1 MGLQPLGHA
10 LPLGVRQIQ
19 GIGTGGL
26 TMTWLNS
33 AAVQKFHD
41 DLAEIPTL
49 YADLPAILTGIKGQ
63 SGGVHTPPG
72 SKPPLAVHV
81 VDLLDTRVKGAQQW
95 RTETDPRGRDVL
107 DRYGVIPRVGLWVR
121 LVGDEADE
129 AGEHPF
135 DMDDA
140 DWTNLEALC
149 KALKAATSWLIMQ
162 QWVTELAQDMA
173 ALRAEMRSTL
183 GIRPEFIPKCRYC
196 RNKTEPQDG
205 GTWFRCPACG
215 ADFTWQGEVQA
226 LIAVQDMTGKQCAEH
241 LGLAWPRIRKWD
253 SLGLLKSVGQ
263 DARGRKLYSL
273 DAVARVQRDIAA
285 RRITL
290 KEA

>member
-1 MGLQPLGHA
+1 MGVQRRTELGE
-10 LPLGVRQIQ
+10 
-19 GIGTGGL
+19 
-26 TMTWLNS
+26 TMSAWLNS
-33 AAVQKFHD
+33 VAVQKLHD

-81 VDLLDTRVKGAQQW
+81 VDLLDTRLKGAQQW

-149 KALKAATSWLIMQ
+149 KALKAATSWLITQ

-173 ALRAEMRSTL
+173 ALRSELRSAL

-196 RNKTEPQDG
+196 RNTTQPQDN

-215 ADFTWQGEVQA
+215 ADFTWQGEVAA
-226 LIAVQDMTGKQCAEH
+226 LIAVQDATGPQVAAQ
-241 LGLAWPRIRKWD
+241 LGISWERIRQWKAR
-253 SLGLLKSVGQ
+253 GLVTKVGK
-263 DARGRKLYSL
+263 DARGRDLFSI
-273 DAVARVQRDIAA
+273 DAVARVYRDISAGK
-285 RRITL
+285 ISI
-290 KEA
+290 KEEA